1 MRAGEADDRYEI
13 DPHDFLRADRLAGE
27 QGLEVIGAYHSHPDL
42 PPVPSPVDAQ
52 EAFGGFAYV
61 IVEVRKGRAAEMRSW
76 LFFDDEGFREQTIV
90 RVTA

>member
-1 MRAGEADDRYEI
+1 MRVKPTIVTRSIPTISYGPI
-13 DPHDFLRADRLAGE
+13 GSHGE